1 MTLPGSGPI
10 SINDIAAEF
19 GMPNNSP
26 FPSAFY
32 GKGGAPGSGPLSF
45 ADFYGRSNNKIAAT
59 KTSVRALG
67 FGASDVSTI
76 TVTGGTIS
84 TITLISGTESAR
96 VLKSG
101 YGAASG
107 TISISNPTSG
117 NGIVGINTYRVTA
130 SNGLYIDIDVY
141 AEWGNV

>member
-19 GMPNNSP
+19 GLPNNSP
-26 FPSAFY
+26 FPDAFY
-32 GKGGAPGSGPLSF
+32 GKGGAPSSGPLSF
-45 ADFYGRSNNKIAAT
+45 ADFYGRSNNKITAT

-67 FGASDVSTI
+67 YGASDLSTI
-76 TVTGGTIS
+76 TVTGGTITS
-84 TITLISGTESAR
+84 ITPISGVDDPSVT
-96 VLKSG
+96 KTG

-107 TISISNPTSG
+107 TISVRNPTFG
-117 NGIVGINTYRVTA
+117 TGTVGPVTYRVTA
-130 SNGLYIDIDVY
+130 SNGLFIDIDVY